1 MKDIFNFT
9 YECLQYL
16 SKISGF
22 TYKEINIIIWFIIL
36 PLSWTLMI
44 DKIKGKN
51 IYYFSCFYAM
61 IIMTVLVISDFSD
74 LSKTLF
80 NKSADMLRS
89 LHVVGANYTVSS
101 VVICL
106 SIPLIIYIILI
117 KKAYFS
123 NRTN

>member
-9 YECLQYL
+9 YECLLYL

-51 IYYFSCFYAM
+51 IYCFSCFYAI
-61 IIMTVLVISDFSD
+61 IIMTVLLISDFSN

-106 SIPLIIYIILI
+106 FIPLIFYIILI